1 MGHID
6 GELVATS
13 QQRTAPDAAKMLMQ
27 NQVDVAL
34 LFPA

>member
-6 GELVATS
+6 GELVATLR
-13 QQRTAPDAAKMLMQ
+13 QRTAPDAAKMLVQ
-27 NQVDVAL
+27 HQVDVAL